1 MMSNNKLEGK
11 TKKKM
16 TRTEKNRLFLKVA
29 GWIMAIIMIVGTLL
43 SIILPL
49 AAR

>member
-1 MMSNNKLEGK
+1 MMSSNKNERK
-11 TKKKM
+11 RKKKM
-16 TRTEKNRLFLKVA
+16 TRTEKNRLFLKIA
-29 GWIMAIIMIVGTLL
+29 GWIMAVIMIVGTLL

>member
-1 MMSNNKLEGK
+1 MMSNNKLDG
-11 TKKKM
+11 KKKM